1 MRILHSLLLEMPQAE
16 SEFEQQVFEFCQL
29 WRSGQKEFLFY
40 SSGST
45 GDPKPISISRERLY
59 ASAIMTGE
67 WLQLVKGD
75 VALLSLP
82 PTYIAGAMVLVRTLV
97 LDLGLVLVEPCQNP
111 LENFPPTTIHLA
123 SFVPT
128 QWSTMLD
135 VGINFN
141 NYFSQAKGI
150 LLGGARV
157 PEKLRIAM
165 GFPVYETYGMTETVS
180 HIAFRTWNQDYFQTL
195 PGIQIALSDTSCL
208 LICSVLTENRWL
220 ETRDVVEMEE
230 PGKFRL
236 VGRLDRVI
244 NSGGLKIQ
252 PEKIE
257 GVYSSLTKA
266 PLFAAGIP
274 DEFWGAKVVL
284 FVESAEFIVFDR
296 DYIQSRLASHEVPK
310 EIVILPSFI
319 KTTSGKIDTAK
330 TVTLYLN
337 SI

>member
-1 MRILHSLLLEMPQAE
+1 M
-16 SEFEQQVFEFCQL
+16 
-29 WRSGQKEFLFY
+29 
-40 SSGST
+40 
-45 GDPKPISISRERLY
+45 
-59 ASAIMTGE
+59 
-67 WLQLVKGD
+67 
-75 VALLSLP
+75 
-82 PTYIAGAMVLVRTLV
+82 
-97 LDLGLVLVEPCQNP
+97 
-111 LENFPPTTIHLA
+111 
-123 SFVPT
+123 
-128 QWSTMLD
+128 
-135 VGINFN
+135 
-141 NYFSQAKGI
+141 
-150 LLGGARV
+150 
-157 PEKLRIAM
+157 
-165 GFPVYETYGMTETVS
+165 
-180 HIAFRTWNQDYFQTL
+180 
-195 PGIQIALSDTSCL
+195 
-208 LICSVLTENRWL
+208 
-220 ETRDVVEMEE
+220 VEMEE

-266 PLFAAGIP
+266 PLFVAGIP

-284 FVESAEFIVFDR
+284 FVESAEFIVFDT